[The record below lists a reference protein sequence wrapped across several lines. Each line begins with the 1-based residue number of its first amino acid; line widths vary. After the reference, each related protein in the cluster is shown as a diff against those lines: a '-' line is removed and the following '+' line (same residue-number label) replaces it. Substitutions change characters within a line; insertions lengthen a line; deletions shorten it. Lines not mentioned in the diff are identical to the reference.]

1 MIKKLLPVILS
12 IILLLSGCSQKVSEV
27 SVITASFYP
36 VYLTAINICKNT
48 DITVSTLAKPSTGC
62 LHDYQL
68 TSGDIRKLDDS
79 DLFIING
86 AGMED
91 GFIEEVINSNE
102 YIDVL
107 DSSSGTHIIENADD
121 CTDEHN
127 HEEHDHDHNHAVNSH
142 IWLMPHNVIH
152 QAENM
157 AEELSDK
164 YPAYAETFNANL
176 DEYIRKLKVLDDAYE
191 ELRIE
196 NNLKAI
202 ILNDGFEY
210 LCTPYGIE
218 VAFTI
223 ELDENT
229 TTSAKELASITDSA
243 KNGNYIIMAPK
254 GEHSSFAASLSRELS
269 IPVFELDPITY
280 GELENH
286 NYYIEAMEYN
296 YSVLKEISDL

>member
-1 MIKKLLPVILS
+1 MIRKLLPVILS
-12 IILLLSGCSQKVSEV
+12 IILLLSGCSRKVSEQNI
-27 SVITASFYP
+27 ITASFYP

-48 DITVSTLAKPSTGC
+48 DITVTTLAKPSTGC

-68 TSGDIRKLDDS
+68 TSGDIRKLDES
-79 DLFIING
+79 SLFIING

-91 GFIEEVINSNE
+91 GFIEEIIHSNE
-102 YIDVL
+102 VIDVL
-107 DSSSGTHIIENADD
+107 DSSSGTHFIENTEECA
-121 CTDEHN
+121 DEH
-127 HEEHDHDHNHAVNSH
+127 EHKDHDHSHAINSH

-157 AEELSDK
+157 AKELCDK

-176 DEYIRKLKVLDDAYE
+176 DDYLKKLRSLDKAYE
-191 ELRIE
+191 ELHADKGI
-196 NNLKAI
+196 KAI

-210 LCTPYGIE
+210 LCTPYGID

-229 TTSAKELASITDSA
+229 TTSAKELASIVDSA

-296 YSVLKEISDL
+296 HSVLKEITDL

>member
-1 MIKKLLPVILS
+1 MIKRLLPIICAV
-12 IILLLSGCSQKVSEV
+12 ILLLSGCTDKASED
-27 SVITASFYP
+27 SVITTSFYP
-36 VYLTAINICKNT
+36 VYLTAINITKNT
-48 DITVSTLAKPSTGC
+48 DTEITTLAKPSTGC

-68 TSGDIRKLDDS
+68 TSGDIRKLNDS
-79 DLFIING
+79 ALFIING

-91 GFIEEVINSNE
+91 GFIGEVINSNDN
-102 YIDVL
+102 IDVL
-107 DSSSGTHIIENADD
+107 DSSYGTHAIENTEECA
-121 CTDEHN
+121 DEHS
-127 HEEHDHDHNHAVNSH
+127 HEEHDHSHAMNSH
-142 IWLMPHNVIH
+142 IWLMPHNVIR
-152 QAENM
+152 QAENITQKLR
-157 AEELSDK
+157 EIYPDNSDVYNVNLNDYTK
-164 YPAYAETFNANL
+164 KLKEL
-176 DEYIRKLKVLDDAYE
+176 DEAYE
-191 ELRIE
+191 KLYIDKDI
-196 NNLKAI
+196 KAI

-243 KNGNYIIMAPK
+243 RNGSYIIMAPK
-254 GEHSSFAASLSRELS
+254 GEHSAFAASLSRELG

>member
-1 MIKKLLPVILS
+1 MIKKLLPVILI
-12 IILLLSGCSQKVSEV
+12 IILLISGCSKKVSED

-48 DITVSTLAKPSTGC
+48 DITVTTLAKPSTGC

-68 TSGDIRKLDDS
+68 TSGDIRKLDES
-79 DLFIING
+79 SLFIING

-91 GFIEEVINSNE
+91 GFIEEIIHSNE
-102 YIDVL
+102 DIDVL
-107 DSSSGTHIIENADD
+107 DSSSGTHIIENTEN

-127 HEEHDHDHNHAVNSH
+127 HVEHDHDHAINSH

-152 QAENM
+152 QAKNM
-157 AEELSDK
+157 KKELCDI

-176 DEYIRKLKVLDDAYE
+176 DEYIKKLKVLDKAYE
-191 ELRIE
+191 ELNIE
-196 NNLKAI
+196 KNLKAI